1 MGEAEIGGPMLNI
14 VPKTGGNIFS
24 GTVFG
29 SGAGEW
35 AQGSN
40 IDDELRAFGIT
51 EQAALIKLWD
61 VSFALGGPIKR
72 DKLWFFANYRDFG
85 NHTDIPGLYANLHE
99 GNASRWDYEPNLAI
113 KTRTATAKT
122 VVSSR
127 LTTQATPRNKFSFY
141 YDYQWDC
148 DQGSQ
153 STEDGCRTKGGD
165 YNFGTV
171 FGSGFSSEGNTNYW
185 DAARSSRKPP
195 GRRRSPTSC
204 SSKPAMPPSSAA
216 GAGCRSPA

>member
-1 MGEAEIGGPMLNI
+1 MTRPTRRRCRSPFPGSLGEAEDRR
-14 VPKTGGNIFS
+14 TGLEHRAEDGRQYLL
-24 GTVFG
+24 GHVFG

-61 VSFALGGPIKR
+61 MSFALGGPIKR

-85 NHTDIPGLYANLHE
+85 NHTDIPGLYANLNE
-99 GNASRWDYEPNLAI
+99 GDASRWDYAPNPAI

-122 VVSSR
+122 VTSFR

-153 STEDGCRTKGGD
+153 SQDEGCRTKGDD
-165 YNFGTV
+165 YNFGM
-171 FGSGFSSEGNTNYW
+171 SSVPASRPKGTPTTGMR
-185 DAARSSRKPP
+185 ARSSRRQR
-195 GRRRSPTSC
+195 GRRR
-204 SSKPAMPPSSAA
+204 
-216 GAGCRSPA
+216 